1 MPIAN
6 PQPRT
11 ASGQS
16 SSPINNQAEIDALKA
31 KVATLESSSV
41 TSAALDALKQ
51 VTDQLA
57 ANEAIDDAAVAAIK
71 AIVDAI
77 KIPDIAPY
85 LKSDDA
91 ESLYALKT
99 TLDEYTKTAD
109 LWLVAATQN
118 WVNSQLA
125 DINGLLDSLPSRF
138 APKTDLDSI
147 NTRLGA
153 QDTAIAARVL
163 STDLTAIVQSF
174 NALFFEYQ
182 ERIKARALIT
192 DLTALSEKVDEIPII
207 DPNELVSIERFNNEI
222 TELINE
228 DTTLDTA
235 YKAADTGLSTR
246 IATIENNL
254 SSATL
259 TTGRIQI
266 GRFRPATPID
276 IEATL
281 VNTGIDMR
289 TAQYL
294 TIFVRD
300 SSTGSFDGASGNRS
314 PAAMT
319 FSLNQIRANG
329 NIGFGVLYSTQYL
342 DFRIRNLQTGQL
354 FLEDNERGIQLCEV
368 LVEDDFTFRHVIP
381 TGKTVVT
388 PRSIT
393 GSVTAQAY
401 EEIDWP
407 AIIPISSS
415 ENLSSVTVNNAPVPF
430 NAQTG
435 FFVVP
440 KGPET
445 AVIAHTT
452 SPRAINPD
460 FTHIGGN
467 TNIGIMVPYRAESLL
482 DSIEFNIRDRRSE
495 NYNVRNTRVIMPI
508 AYFQD
513 FDNNGWTYWRD
524 GSNDAMWRDFT
535 LQSGAVYR
543 CHVYYQVRP
552 QGLRFFFKITHAN
565 SEGYGAISDFVGKFV

>member
-6 PQPRT
+6 PQTRT

-16 SSPINNQAEIDALKA
+16 SSPINNQAEIDALKS
-31 KVATLESSSV
+31 KVATLEANTV
-41 TSAALDALKQ
+41 TSAALEALKKI
-51 VTDQLA
+51 TDQLV
-57 ANEAIDDAAVAAIK
+57 ANEITDDATVAAIK
-71 AIVDAI
+71 AVVDAI
-77 KIPDIAPY
+77 KIPDFAPY
-85 LKSDDA
+85 LKSADA
-91 ESLYALKT
+91 ESLYALKSA
-99 TLDEYTKTAD
+99 LAEYTKTAD
-109 LWLVAATQN
+109 LWLVTATQA
-118 WVNSQLA
+118 WVNDQLA
-125 DINGLLDSLPSRF
+125 DVNGLLDSLPSRF

-153 QDTAIAARVL
+153 QDTAIAARAL
-163 STDLTAIVQSF
+163 ATDLIATTQAF

-192 DLTALSEKVDEIPII
+192 DLTALSERVDEIPII
-207 DPNELVSIERFNNEI
+207 DPNEFVSTERFNNEI

-228 DTTLDTA
+228 DTTIDAGYKSADTA
-235 YKAADTGLSTR
+235 LQNR

-300 SSTGSFDGASGNRS
+300 SATGSFDGATGNRS

-329 NIGFGVLYSTQYL
+329 NVGFGVLFSNQYL

-381 TGKTVVT
+381 TGRTVVT
-388 PRSIT
+388 PRAIT

-407 AIIPISSS
+407 AIIPIISS

-430 NAQTG
+430 DAQTG

-440 KGPET
+440 KGTGP

-460 FTHIGGN
+460 FTHAGGN
-467 TNIGIMVPYRAESLL
+467 TNIGIIIPYRAEALL
-482 DSIEFNIRDRRSE
+482 DSIEFNIRDRRPE
-495 NYNVRNTRVIMPI
+495 LYNVRNTRVIIPI
-508 AYFQD
+508 SYFQD

-524 GSNDAMWRDFT
+524 GNNDAILKDFT
-535 LQSGAVYR
+535 LQSGAAYR